1 MKRVLVALILMPIII
16 CGQHSAQSGQDA
28 SRPCYHA
35 GETIAPE
42 TFVYNRIGEKQRLL
56 ELARPETKV
65 IYLLLFGGAS
75 ASAVETYGGIWC
87 NDSFNDLPISN
98 YLYLKYREAGVTF
111 VAVAC
116 PPVYSEQDYGYP
128 GDTFLALPETSE
140 DWRQAFESFVQ
151 ATYDLQNTHVI
162 PFDKIYFDP
171 KFRLMFN
178 HQKLAN
184 GVAFSDSIL
193 AWMGKLKPCSDKQS
207 HSLPTIWLLSPNG
220 KVLHEPFVG
229 NRYGISTQRIVFTV
243 REVEAALE
251 NILKAKN

>member
-1 MKRVLVALILMPIII
+1 MKRYFMALLLMPIII
-16 CGQHSAQSGQDA
+16 YAQTSTPTKQED
-28 SRPCYHA
+28 SQSCYHV
-35 GETIAPE
+35 GEMIAPE
-42 TFVYNRIGEKQRLL
+42 TFVYNRIGEKKRLL
-56 ELARPETKV
+56 ELVRPETKV

-87 NDSFNDLPISN
+87 NDSFNDMPISN
-98 YLYLKYREAGVTF
+98 YLNLKYRERGVTF
-111 VAVAC
+111 IAVAC
-116 PPVYSEQDYGYP
+116 PPVYSEQDYGFP

-140 DWRQAFESFVQ
+140 DWHQAFESFVQ
-151 ATYDLQNTHVI
+151 TTYDLQNTHVI

-178 HQKLAN
+178 HKKLAN
-184 GVAFSDSIL
+184 GVAFSDSVF

-220 KVLHEPFVG
+220 KVLHEPFAG
-229 NRYGISTQRIVFTV
+229 NRYGTSTQRINFTV

-251 NILKAKN
+251 NILKAEN

>member
-1 MKRVLVALILMPIII
+1 MKRYFMALFLMPIII
-16 CGQHSAQSGQDA
+16 YAQTSTQLKQQD
-28 SRPCYHA
+28 SQSCYRV
-35 GETIAPE
+35 GEMIAPE

-56 ELARPETKV
+56 ELVRPETKV

-75 ASAVETYGGIWC
+75 ASTVETYGGIWC
-87 NDSFNDLPISN
+87 NDSFNDMPISN

-111 VAVAC
+111 IAVAC
-116 PPVYSEQDYGYP
+116 PPVYSEEEYGFP
-128 GDTFLALPETSE
+128 GGTFLALPETSE
-140 DWRQAFESFVQ
+140 DWRHAFENFVQ
-151 ATYDLQNTHVI
+151 TTYDLQNNRVI

-178 HQKLAN
+178 HQKRAN

-193 AWMGKLKPCSDKQS
+193 AWMGKFKPCSDKQS

-229 NRYGISTQRIVFTV
+229 NRYGASTQRIKFTV

-251 NILKAKN
+251 NILKAEN

>member
-1 MKRVLVALILMPIII
+1 MKRVLMALILMPIII

-56 ELARPETKV
+56 ELVRPETKV

-116 PPVYSEQDYGYP
+116 PPVYSEQDYGFP
-128 GDTFLALPETSE
+128 GDTFLARPESSE

>member
-56 ELARPETKV
+56 ELVRPETKV

-111 VAVAC
+111 IAVAC
-116 PPVYSEQDYGYP
+116 PPVYSEQDYGFP
-128 GDTFLALPETSE
+128 GDTFLARPESSE

-184 GVAFSDSIL
+184 GVAFTDSVL